1 MPDLEHKPEGGCLK
15 VSSKSSPASVAG
27 AIAGMVK
34 DGVKVEL
41 QSVGAGAVNQ
51 AVKAIA
57 ISRGFLSPVG
67 IEIACIPSFADIV
80 IDGEYRTAIRFA
92 DRAKEYDIAF
102 LEDPVFADDIEGLRR
117 FREASVVPLATGEHE
132 YTRFGA
138 RDLLLRG
145 AVDILQM
152 DTARVGG
159 ITEMLKIAALT
170 QAWNIKFAPHC
181 MEYLNLHLLSAFSNS
196 LYAERLYIFNDL
208 WDHAFLNLPK
218 IENGYVS
225 VPEGPGLGLE
235 LNMDF
240 VREAAC

>member
-1 MPDLEHKPEGGCLK
+1 MEE
-15 VSSKSSPASVAG
+15 
-27 AIAGMVK
+27 
-34 DGVKVEL
+34 
-41 QSVGAGAVNQ
+41 
-51 AVKAIA
+51 
-57 ISRGFLSPVG
+57 
-67 IEIACIPSFADIV
+67 
-80 IDGEYRTAIRFA
+80 
-92 DRAKEYDIAF
+92 
-102 LEDPVFADDIEGLRR
+102 PVFADDIEGLRR

-181 MEYLNLHLLSAFSNS
+181 MEFLNLHLLSAFANS
-196 LYAERLYIFNDL
+196 LYAERLYIFNEV
-208 WDHAFLNLPK
+208 WDHVFVNLPK
-218 IENGYVS
+218 IEKGYVE
-225 VPEGPGLGLE
+225 VPKGPGLGLE

-240 VREAAC
+240 IKKASV

>member
-1 MPDLEHKPEGGCLK
+1 M
-15 VSSKSSPASVAG
+15 
-27 AIAGMVK
+27 
-34 DGVKVEL
+34 
-41 QSVGAGAVNQ
+41 
-51 AVKAIA
+51 
-57 ISRGFLSPVG
+57 
-67 IEIACIPSFADIV
+67 
-80 IDGEYRTAIRFA
+80 
-92 DRAKEYDIAF
+92 
-102 LEDPVFADDIEGLRR
+102 
-117 FREASVVPLATGEHE
+117 VPLATGEHE

-145 AVDILQM
+145 AVDVLQM
-152 DTARVGG
+152 DTARAGG
-159 ITEMLKIAALT
+159 FTEMLKIAALT